1 MTDPGTIKNTVAN
14 KALVT
19 IDLGDFYP
27 KENECAYIDVANY
40 LFKGLILKESDF
52 REQISKT
59 DFNQFRDKYVGIYCS
74 ADAIIP
80 IWVYM
85 VLAAELS
92 GFAKDV
98 LFGKKDQFPL
108 LFLHSNLNK
117 INAESYD
124 GKRLVI
130 KGCGDKPIDEAAFTI
145 ISAKLATVARSIM
158 YGEPC
163 STVPVFKRS
172 AD

>member
-14 KALVT
+14 KALIS

-27 KENECAYIDVANY
+27 NENECAYIDVADY
-40 LFKGLILKESDF
+40 LFKGIILKENDF
-52 REQISKT
+52 RAQISET
-59 DFNQFRDKYVGIYCS
+59 DFSQYQDKFVGIYCS

-80 IWVYM
+80 MWVYM
-85 VLAAELS
+85 VLGAELS
-92 GFAKDV
+92 SFAKSV
-98 LFGKKDQFPL
+98 LFGKKTQFPL
-108 LFLHSNLNK
+108 LFLHDNLAK
-117 INAESYD
+117 IKPEEFE

-130 KGCGDKPIDEAAFTI
+130 KGCGDKPTDEASFTI
-145 ISAKLATVARSIM
+145 VSSKLAKVARSIM

>member
-27 KENECAYIDVANY
+27 KEDECVYIDIAEY
-40 LFKGLILKESDF
+40 LYKGLILKENDF
-52 REQISKT
+52 REQISKIV
-59 DFNQFRDKYVGIYCS
+59 FGQYKDKFVGIYCS

-80 IWVYM
+80 MWVYM
-85 VLAAELS
+85 VLASELS
-92 GFAKDV
+92 AFAKDV

-108 LFLHSNLNK
+108 LFLHANLNK
-117 INAESYD
+117 ISPIEFE

-130 KGCGDKPIDEAAFTI
+130 KGCGDKPIDETAFTI
-145 ISAKLATVARSIM
+145 ISSKLAPVARSIM

-172 AD
+172 AE